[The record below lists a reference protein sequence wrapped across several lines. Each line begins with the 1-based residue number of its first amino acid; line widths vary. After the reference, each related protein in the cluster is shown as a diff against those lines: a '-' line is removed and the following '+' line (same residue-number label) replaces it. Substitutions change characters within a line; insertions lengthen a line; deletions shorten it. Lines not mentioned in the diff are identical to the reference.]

1 MLSCSV
7 HCLCHEAD
15 DDLPCHDLRE
25 VTEVCVAST
34 LGNVT
39 QQGSVVPE
47 QSSAVM
53 PGTTSHDMMQAS
65 PQALQRKKLQNDHMR
80 FKIAIA

>member
-1 MLSCSV
+1 M
-7 HCLCHEAD
+7 
-15 DDLPCHDLRE
+15 
-25 VTEVCVAST
+25 
-34 LGNVT
+34 VT